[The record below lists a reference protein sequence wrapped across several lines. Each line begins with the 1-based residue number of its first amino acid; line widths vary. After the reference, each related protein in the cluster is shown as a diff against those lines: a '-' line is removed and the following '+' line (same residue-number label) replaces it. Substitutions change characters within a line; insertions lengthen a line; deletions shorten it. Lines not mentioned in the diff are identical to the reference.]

1 MHILGDQLVFFATL
15 TWLFVVPGVI
25 FVRVMLGRN
34 IRITPLELFVSG
46 FGIGV
51 ILVDIILI
59 VLDKSLQAP
68 LSRTTVFLAP
78 LCVIMIAVALLF
90 QKKPSLARI
99 TSPAKQN
106 TPHARTFT
114 ALAGL
119 LIILTILIKT
129 FYLTDTAFP
138 TATDMGH
145 HLYWVDKI
153 ATSHQLQP
161 YEKQVLIPSGDTYTI
176 SEPQPIADFI
186 IGEHIPLA
194 AVQILTGHDVL
205 APDSVLF
212 LFALDVLSVLA
223 LFVLALR
230 IFAGTPHVHT
240 IALAVLFLMG
250 PLYTISA
257 SQAKFVAG
265 GVIGNLFGNFLI
277 PLALLFLYRA
287 LHEKAARFLAL
298 FLLTTFGLV
307 YTHHLS
313 TFIFAYVLAF
323 TVGIFVLLNL
333 RTLGV
338 HIATW
343 WRLLFAPLT
352 IAVLALAAFF
362 ALSVYLPNYLNP
374 DAIASATGA
383 PSKATRT
390 GVALAQLAHTVGE
403 ARFAFALVG
412 LAVLF
417 FASLRT
423 RLREKLF
430 PFSLSPYAIAL
441 LLAWPLATLAMSTVP
456 QYLGVNIISSRIAN
470 YTILP
475 FALVGGVGLWWLLS
489 TARAVLPRTL
499 ATASSIALL
508 LFPLTGGMYDNNQS
522 LKTIPAITPALET
535 FAAAR
540 YSATHIT
547 PDAWALKDHNYLTA
561 DTWMKLFYLRDYNY
575 PLSRSYF
582 KRYAN
587 PNRETCTREMIS
599 APARA
604 YAQQCFRNLNVR
616 HIIVDPDH
624 DAAQFMEAPLQFDRI
639 YSSDHVTIFARKD

>member
-1 MHILGDQLVFFATL
+1 MHILGDQLIFFATL

-51 ILVDIILI
+51 ILVDSAVI
-59 VLDKSLQAP
+59 VLNTSLHIP
-68 LSRTTVFLAP
+68 LSRTIVLLMPLLTIVPTVA
-78 LCVIMIAVALLF
+78 ALLS
-90 QKKPSLARI
+90 QKKMTLARI
-99 TSPAKQN
+99 VSATRHTRS
-106 TPHARTFT
+106 FT
-114 ALAGL
+114 VLAGL
-119 LIILTILIKT
+119 LVVLTILIKT
-129 FYLTDTAFP
+129 FYLADTAFP

-153 ATSHQLQP
+153 ATSHQLQS
-161 YEKQVLIPSGDTYTI
+161 YEKRLLTPINGGTYTLG
-176 SEPQPIADFI
+176 EPQPIADFI

-412 LAVLF
+412 LAALF

-430 PFSLSPYAIAL
+430 PFSLSPYATAL